1 MNFTNK
7 KINTMNNYFENSEI
21 FENFDDVMFSNSDGG
36 GGVVGAVA
44 TAVGETTKGV
54 GMIASAG
61 ATKQASKIEIERLV
75 ALQCGKRRPKNKK
88 KQQEY
93 DACSKP
99 IIEQYDLE
107 KKSINQN
114 QQRMAM
120 AQIEQNKKSSQ
131 RNLYIGIGVLIVLV
145 GVAVYFK
152 QKS

>member
-1 MNFTNK
+1 MND
-7 KINTMNNYFENSEI
+7 YFENSEI
-21 FENFDDVMFSNSDGG
+21 FENFDDEMFSNMVD
-36 GGVVGAVA
+36 VGAIVQGA
-44 TAVGETTKGV
+44 GAITQGAGQ
-54 GMIASAG
+54 ISQAG
-61 ATKQASKIEIERLV
+61 ATKQAYKIEIDRLV

-107 KKSINQN
+107 KKSMQQN
-114 QQRMAM
+114 QLRTAL
-120 AQIEQNKKSSQ
+120 AQAEQNKKSSQ

>member
-1 MNFTNK
+1 
-7 KINTMNNYFENSEI
+7 MNNYFENSEI
-21 FENFDDVMFSNSDGG
+21 FENFDDEMFSNMVD
-36 GGVVGAVA
+36 VGAIVQGA
-44 TAVGETTKGV
+44 GAITQGAGQ
-54 GMIASAG
+54 IAQAG

>member
-1 MNFTNK
+1 MND
-7 KINTMNNYFENSEI
+7 YFENSEI
-21 FENFDDVMFSNSDGG
+21 FENFDDEMFSNMVD
-36 GGVVGAVA
+36 VGAIVQGA
-44 TAVGETTKGV
+44 GAITQGAGQ
-54 GMIASAG
+54 IAQAG

>member
-1 MNFTNK
+1 
-7 KINTMNNYFENSEI
+7 MNNYFENSEI
-21 FENFDDVMFSNSDGG
+21 FENFDDEMFSNMVD
-36 GGVVGAVA
+36 VGAIVQGAGDITQGAGQFA
-44 TAVGETTKGV
+44 TA
-54 GMIASAG
+54 S
-61 ATKQASKIEIERLV
+61 ATKQASKLEIERLV

-120 AQIEQNKKSSQ
+120 AQIEENKKSSQ

>member
-1 MNFTNK
+1 
-7 KINTMNNYFENSEI
+7 MNNYFENSEI
-21 FENFDDVMFSNSDGG
+21 FENFDDEMFSNMVD
-36 GGVVGAVA
+36 VGAIVQGA
-44 TAVGETTKGV
+44 GAITQGAGQ
-54 GMIASAG
+54 IAQAG

-120 AQIEQNKKSSQ
+120 AQIEENKKSSQ
-131 RNLYIGIGVLIVLV
+131 RNLYIGLGVLIVLV

>member
-1 MNFTNK
+1 
-7 KINTMNNYFENSEI
+7 MNNYFENSEI
-21 FENFDDVMFSNSDGG
+21 FENFDDEMFSNMVD
-36 GGVVGAVA
+36 VGAIVQGAGDITQGAGQFA
-44 TAVGETTKGV
+44 TA
-54 GMIASAG
+54 S
-61 ATKQASKIEIERLV
+61 ATKQASKLEIERLV

-120 AQIEQNKKSSQ
+120 AQIEEYKKSSQ